1 LINFNIYIINQILL
15 MNFIFIFM
23 ILLFLNY
30 LNLILNY
37 LDFYL
42 LLLIIFLLFRK
53 FGILI
58 ANELR
63 EVMGGLVKVM
73 SLVLVAC
80 TVLMGHFCSLSDRI
94 SKLQLFC

>member
-1 LINFNIYIINQILL
+1 
-15 MNFIFIFM
+15 M

-37 LDFYL
+37 LHFYL
-42 LLLIIFLLFRK
+42 LLLIIFLLFNK
-53 FGILI
+53 FEILI

-63 EVMGGLVKVM
+63 QIMGALVKVG

-80 TVLMGHFCSLSDRI
+80 IVLMGRFYSLLDRI
-94 SKLQLFC
+94 RKLRRFC